1 MTSDDHPERQDSSVR
16 ERVST
21 EADEVRAAMEH
32 TREALEASAAELERA
47 KRLLRETAGLVES
60 ETPPDG
66 DLSGAAGGSS

>member
-1 MTSDDHPERQDSSVR
+1 MTSDDHPERQDPSTG

-21 EADEVRAAMEH
+21 EPDDVRAAMEH

-47 KRLLRETAGLVES
+47 KRLLRVTASLVEG

-66 DLSGAAGGSS
+66 DPSGAAGGSS